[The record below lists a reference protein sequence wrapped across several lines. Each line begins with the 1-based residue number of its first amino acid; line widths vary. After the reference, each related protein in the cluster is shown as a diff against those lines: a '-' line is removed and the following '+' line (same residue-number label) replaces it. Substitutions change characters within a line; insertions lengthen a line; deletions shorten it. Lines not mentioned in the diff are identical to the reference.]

1 MVAGD
6 GGGGAPR
13 PVRGGRRLSRTA
25 ADLALLLL
33 RLSGLGL
40 AVVHGL
46 PKVLRLFAGD
56 RRFIEGVSR
65 MGFPLPEAFAWAAA
79 LSEALGGLLLALG
92 LGTRVMAGFCAA
104 TMFVAA
110 FMRHQAHEHLRVALG
125 LRQVEAKVLEGW
137 GNPELALVYLAVFVS
152 LALLG
157 GGRFALERVFGG
169 KRARR

>member
-1 MVAGD
+1 
-6 GGGGAPR
+6 
-13 PVRGGRRLSRTA
+13 
-25 ADLALLLL
+25 
-33 RLSGLGL
+33 
-40 AVVHGL
+40 
-46 PKVLRLFAGD
+46 
-56 RRFIEGVSR
+56 

-110 FMRHQAHEHLRVALG
+110 FMRHHAHDQLRINLG
-125 LRQVEAKVLEGW
+125 LLQADAKTVESW
-137 GNPELALVYLAVFVS
+137 GNPELALVYLAVFVA